1 MAHYTVDTRYVEDR
15 DALQAARPAHR
26 EYLQGLVSQ
35 GKVLLAGPWAD
46 GLGGFV
52 VYEAADSAEL
62 DKLLAD
68 DPYTTEGVAAER
80 SIREWKITLGSW
92 IPRDD

>member
-1 MAHYTVDTRYVEDR
+1 MAHYTVDTRYAEDR

-26 EYLQGLVSQ
+26 EYLQGLVEK

-46 GLGGFV
+46 DLGGFV
-52 VYEAADSAEL
+52 IYEAAGPEEL

-80 SIREWKITLGSW
+80 SIREWRITMGSW
-92 IPRDD
+92 IPDDQ